1 MDFDDNLMTQYGLF
15 LDKLYSITDRYEM
28 ADEHSAALFS
38 ICNLSMMVTNM
49 IHEDMGETRYTESI
63 VDELYSELPQDVADD
78 VIVELCDYNNT
89 DNTRPK
95 VVGDLITILKTKKGM
110 CLQSV
115 TPMREEDTMIFTFV
129 NLE

>member
-1 MDFDDNLMTQYGLF
+1 MDFDDNLMTQYGAF

-28 ADEHSAALFS
+28 TDEDSAALFS

-49 IHEDMGETRYTESI
+49 IHEDMGETCYTESI
-63 VDELYSELPQDVADD
+63 MDELYSELPQDVVDD
-78 VIVELCDYNNT
+78 VIVELCDYHNT

-95 VVGDLITILKTKKGM
+95 VVGDLITILKTKEGV